1 MRCTCRMGKS
11 TGPEAPVPPDR
22 GFLFGAEPLLSH
34 WELGLVLPAGH
45 SLECRGTETYGHKE
59 LPMALDDD
67 AARVLE
73 MMRLSGRPAF
83 EAVGPTEARALF
95 LRGRDVF
102 SPDPAPV
109 AEIRDMAAVGPDGAP
124 LRLRLYRGAG
134 TSSMARLPV
143 LMFFHGG
150 GWVVG
155 DLETH
160 DTMCRH
166 IANAA
171 GCAVVAVDYRLAPE
185 HKFPA
190 AVEDCLA
197 ATQWVAENAREIGV
211 DPGRLAVGGDSAGG
225 NLAAVVSLI
234 ARDRGTPKL
243 RAQLLLY
250 PVLDCGMK
258 QSSHQRFA
266 EGHLLTEATMR
277 WFAEAYLRGPGD
289 IDDWRVSPLRAP
301 DLSGLP
307 PTYVLTAGYDPL
319 CDEGIAYARRL
330 QDAGVA
336 VEHRHVPDQIHG
348 FLLMGKMVRAASPA
362 LDEIAAAL
370 NRWLEGR

>member
-1 MRCTCRMGKS
+1 
-11 TGPEAPVPPDR
+11 
-22 GFLFGAEPLLSH
+22 
-34 WELGLVLPAGH
+34 
-45 SLECRGTETYGHKE
+45 
-59 LPMALDDD
+59 MALDDD
-67 AARVLE
+67 AARMLE
-73 MMRLSGRPAF
+73 MVRLSGRPSF
-83 EAVGPTEARALF
+83 EAVGPIEARALF

-109 AEIRDMAAVGPDGAP
+109 AQIRDMAAVGPDGAP
-124 LRLRLYRGAG
+124 LQLRLYRGAG
-134 TSSMARLPV
+134 TSGAAALPA

-171 GCAVVAVDYRLAPE
+171 GCAIVAVDYRLAPQ

-197 ATQWVAENAREIGV
+197 ATHWVAENAGKIGI

-234 ARDRGTPKL
+234 ARDRGAPKL
-243 RAQLLLY
+243 RAQVLLY

-277 WFAEAYLRGPGD
+277 WFAEAYLHGPGD
-289 IDDWRVSPLRAP
+289 IDDWRVSPLHAP

-319 CDEGIAYARRL
+319 CDEGIAYARWLRE
-330 QDAGVA
+330 AGVA
-336 VEHRHVPDQIHG
+336 VEHRHMPGQIHG
-348 FLLMGKMVRAASPA
+348 FLLMGRMVRAASPA

-370 NRWLEGR
+370 KRWFEDW

>member
-1 MRCTCRMGKS
+1 MSRD
-11 TGPEAPVPPDR
+11 TG
-22 GFLFGAEPLLSH
+22 
-34 WELGLVLPAGH
+34 
-45 SLECRGTETYGHKE
+45 TYSHKE

-73 MMRLSGRPAF
+73 MVRLSGRPPF
-83 EAVGPTEARALF
+83 EAVGPTEARTLF
-95 LRGRDVF
+95 LRARDVF

-109 AEIRDMAAVGPDGAP
+109 AEARDMTIAGPDGAP
-124 LRLRLYRGAG
+124 LRLRFYRGAG
-134 TSSMARLPV
+134 TSSAAALPTLV
-143 LMFFHGG
+143 FFHGG

-171 GCAVVAVDYRLAPE
+171 RCAVAAVDYRLAPE

-190 AVEDCLA
+190 AVEDCVA
-197 ATQWVAENAREIGV
+197 ATLWVAENARETGV

-234 ARDRGTPKL
+234 ARERGTPKL

-250 PVLDCGMK
+250 AVLDCGMK

-277 WFAEAYLRGPGD
+277 WFAEAYLREPAD

-307 PTYVLTAGYDPL
+307 PAYVLTAGYDPL

-330 QDAGVA
+330 EASGVA
-336 VEHRHVPDQIHG
+336 VEHRHVPGQIHG
-348 FLLMGKMVRAASPA
+348 FLLMGKMARAASPA

-370 NRWLEGR
+370 KRWFEDR

>member
-1 MRCTCRMGKS
+1 
-11 TGPEAPVPPDR
+11 
-22 GFLFGAEPLLSH
+22 
-34 WELGLVLPAGH
+34 
-45 SLECRGTETYGHKE
+45 
-59 LPMALDDD
+59 MALDDD

-73 MMRLSGRPAF
+73 MVRLSGRPAF

-109 AEIRDMAAVGPDGAP
+109 AEIRDMAAIGPDGAP

-134 TSSMARLPV
+134 TSSAAALPALV
-143 LMFFHGG
+143 FFHGG

-197 ATQWVAENAREIGV
+197 ATLWVAENAREIGV

-225 NLAAVVSLI
+225 NLAAVISLI
-234 ARDRGTPKL
+234 ARDRGSPKL

-250 PVLDCGMK
+250 AVLDCGMK
-258 QSSHQRFA
+258 QASHQRFA

-277 WFAEAYLRGPGD
+277 WFAEAYLREPAD

-307 PTYVLTAGYDPL
+307 PSYVLTAGYDPL

-330 QDAGVA
+330 REFGVA

-348 FLLMGKMVRAASPA
+348 FLLMGKMVRAASPD

-370 NRWLEGR
+370 NRWFEDR